1 MEKVMGKHYA
11 KPAEIQYN
19 HCGHLWDTVSVGV
32 CPVLPNAKGG
42 PKLGA
47 TVVRVSGP
55 NTEDGVAA
63 INKLAEIVA
72 NELDDGKYK
81 LYGPKTLD
89 VGSHLARSMLA

>member
-1 MEKVMGKHYA
+1 MEKVIGKYYA

-55 NTEDGVAA
+55 NTEEGVAE
-63 INKLAEIVA
+63 INRVAELVAKKLDE
-72 NELDDGKYK
+72 EKY
-81 LYGPKTLD
+81 LGPKTLNVD
-89 VGSHLARSMLA
+89 SFHVRNL